1 MVSRNRNQD
10 LVNGNREG
18 ARVVSPN
25 FDLTEGIP
33 IDVIHQTNSSQV
45 QVQVQKLLRR

>member
-1 MVSRNRNQD
+1 MVSRNNGNQD

-25 FDLTEGIP
+25 FDLTQGIP
-33 IDVIHQTNSSQV
+33 IEVIHQPIQV
-45 QVQVQKLLRR
+45 SLIAHPLLHD